1 VVARPAT
8 NRRIPPR
15 CFDLVVVAG
24 LFTADVVAQIVVTAG
39 GKASSSPLTPLSVV
53 VAAVAASVF
62 WWRRSH
68 PLVVILASLVAIGV
82 ATGAVSPGLLTQHT
96 GVPLVVAVYSAGSW
110 SDHRRWATAL
120 SGVLASLAVFG
131 FSHHPHTTVVQAGTV
146 AMVLIALPFVA
157 GLAARARRAYVD
169 EVERRLAAAERD
181 RDQQA
186 RRAAEDERR
195 HIARELHDLVAH
207 HVSLIGVQAGA
218 ARTALDQTP
227 TASEVTRRA
236 LLAIEESSRSA
247 VGEMRQLLDVLRGEE
262 GVAELQPAPGLS
274 RLDPLV
280 EDFRTAGLEVHVSVR
295 GDPTALSSLQD
306 LCCYRLIEE
315 GLTNV
320 TRHSQS
326 TSASVRIAVDEDR
339 IEVEVHDS
347 GPSRPGSAGTGRGL
361 VGLRE
366 RVELSGGV
374 LTAGPVDRGFCVS
387 ASMPRMLP

>member
-1 VVARPAT
+1 
-8 NRRIPPR
+8 
-15 CFDLVVVAG
+15 
-24 LFTADVVAQIVVTAG
+24 
-39 GKASSSPLTPLSVV
+39 
-53 VAAVAASVF
+53 
-62 WWRRSH
+62 
-68 PLVVILASLVAIGV
+68 LVVILASLVAIGV
-82 ATGAVSPGLLTQHT
+82 ANGAVGPGLLTQHT

-110 SDHRRWATAL
+110 SEHRRWATAL
-120 SGVLASLAVFG
+120 AGTLASLVLFG
-131 FSHHPHTTVVQAGTV
+131 FRHHPHTTLSQAGTV

-157 GLAARARRAYVD
+157 GLAARSRRAYVD

-181 RDQQA
+181 RDEQA

-227 TASEVTRRA
+227 AASEVTRRA

-247 VGEMRQLLDVLRGEE
+247 VGEMRQLLDVLRGDD

-274 RLDPLV
+274 RLGTLV
-280 EDFRTAGLEVHVSVR
+280 EDFRTAGLEVWLSVQ
-295 GDPTALSSLQD
+295 GDPAALSPLQD

-315 GLTNV
+315 ALTNV
-320 TRHSQS
+320 TRHSLAR
-326 TSASVRIAVDEDR
+326 SASVWISVDDR
-339 IEVEVHDS
+339 DIEAAVHDC
-347 GPSRPGSAGTGRGL
+347 GPSRPASAGTGRGL

-374 LTAGPVDRGFCVS
+374 LAAGPVDQGFSVR
-387 ASMPRMLP
+387 ASIPRLPR